1 MNDDVP
7 DNHGDMA
14 PINGGVDETPGL
26 MIGAQYIKDLS
37 FENPQGPEFLASLQ
51 ETPQVSIEVHT
62 NARSL
67 GSSAHEVTLLIR
79 GEAET
84 DGKTVFIVELTYGGI
99 ITVNV
104 ADPEIIKPLLL
115 IEAPRHLFPFARAI
129 VANITRDG
137 GFPPLLIDPLDF
149 AGMYIEQHG
158 IPEGAE
164 DLYQPS

>member
-1 MNDDVP
+1 MNDDAA
-7 DNHGDMA
+7 DNPENTA
-14 PINGGVDETPGL
+14 PPNGSVDETPGL

-67 GSSAHEVTLLIR
+67 GGNAHEVTLLIR

-84 DGKTVFIVELTYGGI
+84 DGQTVFIVELTYGGI

-104 ADPEIIKPLLL
+104 AESEIIKPLLL

-149 AGMYIEQHG
+149 AGMYMEQHS
-158 IPEGAE
+158 IPEGLE
-164 DLYQPS
+164 D

>member
-1 MNDDVP
+1 MNDDAP
-7 DNHGDMA
+7 DNPGDTA
-14 PINGGVDETPGL
+14 PTNGGVDETPGL

-62 NARSL
+62 NARAL
-67 GSSAHEVTLLIR
+67 GGNAHEVTLLIR

-84 DGKTVFIVELTYGGI
+84 DGQTVFIVELTYGGI
-99 ITVNV
+99 ITVNI
-104 ADPEIIKPLLL
+104 ADAEIIKPLLL

-149 AGMYIEQHG
+149 AGMYMEQHS
-158 IPEGAE
+158 IPEGLE
-164 DLYQPS
+164 D

>member
-1 MNDDVP
+1 MNDDAA
-7 DNHGDMA
+7 DNPGDTA
-14 PINGGVDETPGL
+14 PTNGGVDETPGL

-67 GSSAHEVTLLIR
+67 GGNAHEVTLLIR

-84 DGKTVFIVELTYGGI
+84 DGQTVFIVELTYGGI

-104 ADPEIIKPLLL
+104 AESEIIKPLLL

-158 IPEGAE
+158 VPEGVE
-164 DLYQPS
+164 N

>member
-1 MNDDVP
+1 MNDDSP
-7 DNHGDMA
+7 DNLGDTA
-14 PINGGVDETPGL
+14 PTNGGVDETPGL

-37 FENPQGPEFLASLQ
+37 FENPQGPEFVASLQ
-51 ETPQVSIEVHT
+51 ETPQDSIEVHT
-62 NARSL
+62 NARAL
-67 GSSAHEVTLLIR
+67 GGSAHEVTLLIR

-99 ITVNV
+99 VTVNV
-104 ADPEIIKPLLL
+104 ADSEIIKPLLL

-158 IPEGAE
+158 IPEGVE
-164 DLYQPS
+164 D